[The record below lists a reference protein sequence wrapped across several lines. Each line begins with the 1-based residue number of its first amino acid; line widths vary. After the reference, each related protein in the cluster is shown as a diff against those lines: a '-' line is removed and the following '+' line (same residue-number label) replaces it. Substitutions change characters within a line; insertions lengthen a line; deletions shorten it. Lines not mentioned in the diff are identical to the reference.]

1 MLSDMMTFAGPLWRG
16 HAGDM
21 TLDAGALLNAT
32 STLVLAA
39 PAPEHVHTPVATIT
53 TPAPQIRSQL
63 TCLVCWSPP
72 RAFVKDGGPAEKI
85 NLLLE
90 NASTACPCGLAASLG
105 M

>member
-32 STLVLAA
+32 STLVLPA
-39 PAPEHVHTPVATIT
+39 PAPEHVHTPAATIT

-63 TCLVCWSPP
+63 TCLVCWSL
-72 RAFVKDGGPAEKI
+72 AEIIAMLITVCTKAGAI
-85 NLLLE
+85 VVL
-90 NASTACPCGLAASLG
+90 ACAPQCVEQY
-105 M
+105 

>member
-63 TCLVCWSPP
+63 TCLVCWSL
-72 RAFVKDGGPAEKI
+72 AEIIAMLITVCTKAGAI
-85 NLLLE
+85 VLL
-90 NASTACPCGLAASLG
+90 ACAPQCVEQY
-105 M
+105 

>member
-63 TCLVCWSPP
+63 TCLVCWSL
-72 RAFVKDGGPAEKI
+72 AEIIAMLITVCTKAGAI
-85 NLLLE
+85 VVL
-90 NASTACPCGLAASLG
+90 ACAPQCVEQY
-105 M
+105 